1 MLTLAQRVAAL
12 AGDLFGYKG
21 RVVHEASPDGDY
33 LVDNPNQRSPII
45 AQARDE
51 LGYRPGIALDEGLRR
66 ALLWY
71 GANREAGESR
81 DGGCDCRQRVCW
93 PRLKTVAG

>member
-1 MLTLAQRVAAL
+1 MLKLSQRVAAL

-33 LVDNPNQRSPII
+33 LVDNPNRRSTII
-45 AQARDE
+45 AKASDE
-51 LGYRPGIALDEGLRR
+51 LGSRPGIALDEGLRR

-71 GANREAGESR
+71 GANREAEEDRTSTRLNTSHSCASR
-81 DGGCDCRQRVCW
+81 V
-93 PRLKTVAG
+93 TSSA